1 MYIKYCINMIE
12 IRLIAV
18 MLQISIG
25 YIYLE
30 VQVLCMIDMG
40 HFLKNI
46 KRGSWP
52 DKPVL
57 LQVFHY
63 LRLDLFRNFIDSAS
77 K

>member
-1 MYIKYCINMIE
+1 MKYCINMIE

-18 MLQISIG
+18 MLRISIG

-40 HFLKNI
+40 HFFLNL

-52 DKPVL
+52 DKPVSG
-57 LQVFHY
+57 FE
-63 LRLDLFRNFIDSAS
+63 NIP
-77 K
+77 